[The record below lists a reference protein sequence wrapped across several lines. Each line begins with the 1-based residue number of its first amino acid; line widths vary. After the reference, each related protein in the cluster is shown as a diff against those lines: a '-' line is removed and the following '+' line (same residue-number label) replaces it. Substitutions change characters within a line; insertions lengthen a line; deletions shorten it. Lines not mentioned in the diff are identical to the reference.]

1 VSHNSNCGFMLIHI
15 IVAVLWVLLL
25 SSNAQAFL
33 REIDPNSQIKLR
45 PDEGL
50 LLVSVNTLTS
60 LHYVR
65 VQREGNYFASAKI
78 SDLNAGV
85 TTKIYA
91 VAAGQYRWDRVGLS
105 SNYFYEVSDD
115 AEFKFDVKAGVV
127 NYPGDLLFRSVS
139 GTRSRMRTADRAL
152 GALDWLETSF
162 PSAGQLPF
170 VYVGHY
176 PDPFVEMYRKA
187 RAVHPEKKLADL
199 DKAAELPKSEQPS
212 ISIQELWQ
220 ASRVSSVT
228 LNPEGDLLA
237 ESIYEKGKWGID
249 LIDLRASDA
258 RRLVNPPFAVASLR
272 WLGNRTLIASLGE
285 RGEDNFIIIV
295 QIEDGAKGR
304 TFKNFNLPYM
314 AKVVGAIPGDPTQL
328 LVASSS
334 PFGKRMVHRIDIRSE
349 TTMKQSSHA
358 YESRLNK
365 GLNDDF
371 AWFTDGSGQIRAAL
385 TTVDKQNS
393 LFYGG
398 AGEYRELMRFNNDG
412 DIYFWPYRLSTDG
425 NLIYGFSD
433 SGRSQRDF
441 VAFDPQQK
449 KITQTL
455 FSRESTDAEG
465 VVFNRAGS
473 PIGATYYDAGHLVV
487 GYFDDE
493 NRHLND
499 LITTAFPDRT
509 AVMLARDDGGKVAV
523 LGVDG
528 SDYPFALY
536 QLNTQLHRASLVDE
550 AVPSLSKHKWL
561 PSIVVKANGKDGLP
575 IEAYLTV
582 PNTPGKKPMIVL
594 AHGGPIGARDERHF
608 DPEVQF
614 LASLGYAVLQINF
627 RGSEGYGTAYR
638 KAGLGNF
645 GSAIED
651 DVDAAVDAVLSKYP
665 LDANRMCAMGTSY
678 GGYSALQSG
687 TRHPDRFRC
696 VLSISGPTDWTLSF
710 TASDAAYSAAGRKIL
725 EKYIGDPIAHPDN
738 IARISPV
745 YRVDDLKAPVLIV
758 HGTEDE
764 RVDYENA
771 RRLIRMLNLAG
782 RPPAV
787 IRLEGEGHGIATF
800 KNLEIAYPAIAAFL
814 KEHLGDGSGAAAAS
828 VAHGSTTNN

>member
-1 VSHNSNCGFMLIHI
+1 MPRHI
-15 IVAVLWVLLL
+15 ILLVLWVLLL
-25 SSNAQAFL
+25 PCAAQAFL
-33 REIDPNSQIKLR
+33 REIDPHSEVKLG

-50 LLVSVNTLTS
+50 LLVSVNTLSS

-91 VAAGQYRWDRVGLS
+91 VAAGKYRWDRVGWS
-105 SNYFYEVSDD
+105 GDYFYELSDD
-115 AEFKFDVKAGVV
+115 AEFKFEVKAGVV
-127 NYPGDLLFRSVS
+127 NYPGDLLFRNVG
-139 GTRSRMRTADRAL
+139 GTRSRMRAANRAS

-162 PSAGQLPF
+162 PSASQMPF

-176 PDPFVEMYRKA
+176 PDPFAEVYRKT
-187 RAVHPEKKLADL
+187 RAAHPEKKLADL
-199 DKAAELPKSEQPS
+199 DKAAELPKSEPS
-212 ISIQELWQ
+212 SVPIQELWQ
-220 ASRVSSVT
+220 AGRVSSVA
-228 LNPEGDLLA
+228 LNSDGDLLA
-237 ESIYEKGKWGID
+237 ESIYENGKWGID
-249 LIDLRASDA
+249 LIDLHASDA
-258 RRLVNPPFAVASLR
+258 RRLVNPPFAVTSLR
-272 WLGNRTLIASLGE
+272 WLGNRTLVASLGK
-285 RGEDNFIIIV
+285 RTEDNLVIIV

-314 AKVVGAIPGDPTQL
+314 ATVVGAIPGDPTQL

-349 TTMKQSSHA
+349 AATKQSSHA

-365 GLNDDF
+365 GLSDDF
-371 AWFTDGSGQIRAAL
+371 AWFTDGSGQVRAAL
-385 TTVDKQNS
+385 ATVDKQNA

-398 AGEYRELMRFNNDG
+398 AGEYHELMRYSNDG

-441 VAFDPQQK
+441 VTFDPLQK

-465 VVFNRAGS
+465 VVFNRAGN

-487 GYFDDE
+487 GYFDDD

-499 LITTAFPDRT
+499 LIARAFPDKT
-509 AVMLARDDGGKVAV
+509 AVVLARDDGGKVAI

-528 SDYPFALY
+528 SDSPFALY
-536 QLNTQLHRASLVDE
+536 QLNTQLHRASLLDE
-550 AVPSLSKHKWL
+550 AVPSLSRRKWL

-582 PNTPGKKPMIVL
+582 PNAFGKRPMIVL
-594 AHGGPIGARDERHF
+594 AHGGPIGVRDERHF

-614 LASLGYAVLQINF
+614 LAGLGYAVLQVNF

-645 GSAIED
+645 GAAIED
-651 DVDAAVDAVLSKYP
+651 DVDAAVDAALDRYP
-665 LDANRMCAMGTSY
+665 LDASRMCAMGTSY
-678 GGYSALQSG
+678 GGYSALQSAI
-687 TRHPDRFRC
+687 RHPDRFRC
-696 VLSISGPTDWTLSF
+696 VISISGPTDWTLSF

-745 YRVDDLKAPVLIV
+745 YHADDLKAPVLIV

-771 RRLIRMLNLAG
+771 RRLVRMLNLAG
-782 RPPAV
+782 HTPAV
-787 IRLEGEGHGIATF
+787 IRLEGEGHGITTF

-814 KEHLGDGSGAAAAS
+814 KKYLGDGSGVAS
-828 VAHGSTTNN
+828 TVTHGSTTNN